1 MKKFFSVHSLVVLMF
16 SLVVFSCQDPITI
29 DLDPGQSQLAVDA
42 LVMVNDGPQTIRLT
56 LTNAYFDNGT
66 KAAGAKDALVKMIS
80 STGQELIFAEDTA
93 NPGNYVF
100 PDTVR
105 GKTGEL
111 FGLLIEYK
119 GQKYQSGSMLVRGT
133 KVDTLYQEERKAEF
147 GNEAGTYL
155 YLTAHDSGGIGDFCW
170 IRYSLNGKRDLRPGR
185 ILVSADAAFNPGD
198 ADGLEFIYPVRN
210 SINGN
215 KPYLKDDKIDVELVS
230 IDAENFRF
238 LTEMQT
244 QINNT
249 GLFAEPAAN
258 VRSNIFN
265 ADKAS
270 KIQSVGCF
278 GIARISKA
286 GVTIQ

>member
-1 MKKFFSVHSLVVLMF
+1 MKTATFFRSLIGMILSISLMSCEDVV
-16 SLVVFSCQDPITI
+16 DI

-42 LVMVNDGPQTIRLT
+42 LVMVNDGPQTIRLSM
-56 LTNAYFDNGT
+56 TNAYFDNGT
-66 KAAGAKDALVKMIS
+66 KAAGAKGALVKMIS

-105 GKTGEL
+105 GTTGEL

-133 KVDTLYQEERKAEF
+133 KVDSLYQEERKAEF

-155 YLTAHDSGGIGDFCW
+155 YLKANDSSGVGDFCW
-170 IRYSLNGKRDLRPGR
+170 VRYSLNGVRDLRPGR
-185 ILVSADAAFNPGD
+185 ILVAADAAFNPGD

-238 LTEMQT
+238 LTEMQV

-265 ADKAS
+265 ADKNS
-270 KIQSVGCF
+270 KVQAVGCF
-278 GIARISKA
+278 GIARVSRA
-286 GVTIQ
+286 SVTIQ

>member
-1 MKKFFSVHSLVVLMF
+1 MKTSIFFRSLIGVVL
-16 SLVVFSCQDPITI
+16 SLSLISCEDVVSV

-56 LTNAYFDNGT
+56 MTNAYFDNGT
-66 KAAGAKDALVKMIS
+66 QAAGASGATVKMIS
-80 STGQELIFAEDTA
+80 STGQELIFAEDTN

-111 FGLLIEYK
+111 FGLLIDYK

-133 KVDTLYQEERKAEF
+133 KVDSLYQEERKAEF

-155 YLTAHDSGGIGDFCW
+155 YLRANDSLGVGDFCW

-185 ILVSADAAFNPGD
+185 ILVAADAAFNPGD

-210 SINGN
+210 SINSN
-215 KPYLKDDKIDVELVS
+215 KPYLFGDKIDVELVS

-249 GLFAEPAAN
+249 GLFAEPASN

-265 ADKAS
+265 ADKNS
-270 KIQSVGCF
+270 KVQAVGCF
-278 GIARISKA
+278 GITRVSRAS
-286 GVTIQ
+286 VTIQ

>member
-1 MKKFFSVHSLVVLMF
+1 MKKFNKIHSIVVVIL
-16 SLVVFSCQDPITI
+16 SLLVFSCQDPISI
-29 DLDPGQSQLAVDA
+29 DLDPGQSQLAVDG

-56 LTNAYFDNGT
+56 MTNAYFNNGT
-66 KAAGAKDALVKMIS
+66 TATGASGALVKMIS
-80 STGQELIFAEDTA
+80 STGQELIFSEDTT

-111 FGLLIEYK
+111 FGLLIDYK
-119 GQKYQSGSMLVRGT
+119 GQKYQSGSILVRGT
-133 KVDTLYQEERKAEF
+133 KIDSLYQEERIAEF
-147 GNEAGTYL
+147 GNDAGTYL
-155 YLTAHDSGGIGDFCW
+155 YLRAYDSLGVGDFCW

-198 ADGLEFIYPVRN
+198 ADGLEFIWPVRN
-210 SINGN
+210 SINSN
-215 KPYLKDDKIDVELVS
+215 KPYLKDDKIEVELVS

-265 ADKAS
+265 TDKNS
-270 KIQSVGCF
+270 KVQAVGCF
-278 GIARISKA
+278 GIARVSRTS
-286 GVTIQ
+286 VTIQ

>member
-1 MKKFFSVHSLVVLMF
+1 MKKFLSAQSLVVLMF
-16 SLVVFSCQDPITI
+16 SLAVFSCQDPIKI

-42 LVMVNDGPQTIRLT
+42 LVMVNDGAQTVRLT
-56 LTNAYFDNGT
+56 MTNAYFENGT
-66 KAAGAKDALVKMIS
+66 KATGAKGALVKMIS

-105 GKTGEL
+105 GRTGEL

-119 GQKYQSGSMLVRGT
+119 GQKYQSGSILVRGT

-155 YLTAHDSGGIGDFCW
+155 YLTAHDSVGIGDFCW

-210 SINGN
+210 SINSN
-215 KPYLKDDKIDVELVS
+215 KPYLKGDKIEVELVS

-265 ADKAS
+265 ADKTS
-270 KIQSVGCF
+270 KVQAVGCF
-278 GIARISKA
+278 GIARISRA
-286 GVTIQ
+286 SITIQ